1 MRRTLKMTSLALL
14 LTLGMSASLHA
25 QTDAGG
31 TGGTGGTGASGY
43 GDTARGDNDTDWGW
57 IGLLGLGGLLGL
69 RRREVPHRDATRT
82 TATQTR

>member
-1 MRRTLKMTSLALL
+1 MTGLALL
-14 LTLGMSASLHA
+14 LTLGMGASLHA
-25 QTDAGG
+25 QTG
-31 TGGTGGTGASGY
+31 TGGTGSTGGTGATGY

-69 RRREVPHRDATRT
+69 RRREVPNRDAART